1 MSGGGDGRGL
11 RDLLGGPTIVRLM
24 GAHNALGA
32 LVAERAGFHGI
43 WASGLELA
51 ASRGVPDSGVITMT
65 DQLAAASSMAGAV
78 SVPVLADCDT
88 GFGDVGQTVRAFESA
103 GVAGVCV
110 EDKRWPKLN
119 SFAAGPQDLVTI
131 EEFTRTIHEAKARQ
145 RAAAFVLVAR
155 TEALVAGHG
164 PREALARARA
174 YADAGADAV
183 LVHSK
188 ERRPD
193 ELFDVIG
200 RWDRPAALAVV
211 PTTYYTTTAAE
222 LERLGVRVVIYANQ
236 GLRSALRAMER
247 TCAEILRTG
256 SSSSVEE
263 QIASVASVLE
273 VSGTTDV
280 ARGRRTA
287 RAGRNGG
294 GE

>member
-1 MSGGGDGRGL
+1 MSDGGEPRGL
-11 RDLLGGPTIVRLM
+11 RDLLERPGIVRLM

-32 LVAERAGFHGI
+32 LVAQRAGFHGI

-51 ASRGVPDSGVITMT
+51 ASRGVPDSGVITMA

-78 SVPVLADCDT
+78 SAPVLADCDT
-88 GFGDVGQTVRAFESA
+88 GFGDIGRTVRAFESA

-119 SFAAGPQDLVTI
+119 SFAAGPQDLVSI
-131 EEFTRTIHEAKARQ
+131 EEFTRTIDEAKAKQ
-145 RAAAFVLVAR
+145 RTAAFVLVAR

-174 YADAGADAV
+174 YADAGADSV

-193 ELFDVIG
+193 ELCEVIR
-200 RWDRPAALAVV
+200 RWDRPAALTVV

-222 LERLGVRVVIYANQ
+222 LERLGVRIVIYANQ

-280 ARGRRTA
+280 ALGRTA

-294 GE
+294 AA

>member
-1 MSGGGDGRGL
+1 MSAAGNGGGL
-11 RDLLGGPTIVRLM
+11 RDLLSGPGVARLM
-24 GAHNALGA
+24 GAHDALGA
-32 LVAERAGFHGI
+32 IVAERAGFDGI

-51 ASRGVPDSGVITMT
+51 ASRGVPDAGVIAMA
-65 DQLAAASSMAGAV
+65 DQLAAASSMTAAV

-88 GFGDVGQTVRAFESA
+88 GYGDVGGTVRAFEAA
-103 GVAGVCV
+103 GVGGVCV

-119 SFAAGPQDLVTI
+119 SFAEGPQDLVPI
-131 EEFTRTIHEAKARQ
+131 EEFARAIAEAKAMQ
-145 RAAAFVLVAR
+145 RTERFVLVAR

-183 LVHSK
+183 LLHSK
-188 ERRPD
+188 ERHPD
-193 ELFDVIG
+193 ALFDVIG
-200 RWDRPAALAVV
+200 GWDRPAALVVV

-256 SSSSVEE
+256 SSSSVEA
-263 QIASVASVLE
+263 QIASVASVLD
-273 VSGTTDV
+273 VSGTTAV
-280 ARGRRTA
+280 A
-287 RAGRNGG
+287 AGRTVRSGG
-294 GE
+294 DGSGR

>member
-1 MSGGGDGRGL
+1 MSDRGGGQRL
-11 RDLLGGPTIVRLM
+11 RELLSGPAIVRLM

-32 LVAERAGFHGI
+32 LVAQRAGFHGI
-43 WASGLELA
+43 WSSGLELA
-51 ASRGVPDSGVITMT
+51 ASRGVPDAGIITMSE
-65 DQLAAASSMAGAV
+65 QLGAATSMAGAV

-88 GFGDVGQTVRAFESA
+88 GYGDIGETVLAFESA

-119 SFAAGPQDLVTI
+119 SFAAGPQDLVPI
-131 EEFTRTIHEAKARQ
+131 EDFTRTIRAAKAKQ
-145 RAAAFVLVAR
+145 RTAGFVVVAR

-164 PREALARARA
+164 PRDALERARA

-183 LVHSK
+183 LLHSK

-222 LERLGVRVVIYANQ
+222 LERLGVRIVIYANQ
-236 GLRSALRAMER
+236 GLRSALSAMER

-256 SSSSVEE
+256 SSSSVEA
-263 QIASVASVLE
+263 QIASVASVLD
-273 VSGTTDV
+273 VSGTTAV
-280 ARGRRTA
+280 AQGRAA
-287 RAGRNGG
+287 RAGRDRSAS
-294 GE
+294 